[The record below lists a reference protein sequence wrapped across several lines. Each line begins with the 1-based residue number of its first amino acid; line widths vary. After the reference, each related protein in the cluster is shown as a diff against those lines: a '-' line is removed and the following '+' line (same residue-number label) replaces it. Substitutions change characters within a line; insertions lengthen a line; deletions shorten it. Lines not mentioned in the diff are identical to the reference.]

1 MPQDYLKYENEMQ
14 DGRRKL
20 SDEQRIDIRKE
31 YAQGNTSWLK
41 LAKKYG
47 VNKGTIGLIVSEVRQ
62 RTFKEYNKGRWK
74 IYYDKGVHNKAIK
87 KYRDKKRKLGLT
99 LKATR

>member
-1 MPQDYLKYENEMQ
+1 MPQDYLKYEDEMQ

-20 SDEQRIDIRKE
+20 SEEQRLEIKKL
-31 YAQGNTSWLK
+31 YATGNWSWRT
-41 LAKKYG
+41 LAKKYE
-47 VNKGTIGLIVSEVRQ
+47 VNKGTIGLIVSKVRLA
-62 RTFKEYNKGRWK
+62 TFRAYSKGRWK
-74 IYYDKGVHNKAIK
+74 IYYDKGEHNKAIK